1 MAKLYNWRYEDLGD
15 LPSVTD
21 QERFR
26 KANAGLAYDYQ
37 FIGTATKDVFAL
49 LARVHPCCTRH
60 AVMYTAAYVHCFWLC
75 EVFTSPIVYMTYKLC
90 ARLCTNICDRF
101 NFVYLACQAAI

>member
-37 FIGTATKDVFAL
+37 FIGTAIKDMLAL
-49 LARVHPCCTRH
+49 LARVHPPLCTRH
-60 AVMYTAAYVHCFWLC
+60 AAMYTCSLC
-75 EVFTSPIVYMTYKLC
+75 SLC
-90 ARLCTNICDRF
+90 L
-101 NFVYLACQAAI
+101 VV